1 MADNSPDTPIVGEAD
16 PQGKTQPG
24 ELHIELKTKPVEAKK
39 MAAGTPDAG
48 GAPSAGIAPETG
60 ALMQE
65 AAKRGILTPLQKQL
79 YGEAVR
85 RGLIPGP
92 AKTQEPKIG
101 SEVDADTLQEALRD
115 PAGTAGKVVK
125 GAVQRTAQQRQQ
137 AMSTFRAL
145 RGFDPS
151 VDYDTGASWKA
162 KVAVKESDNP
172 TEARMALENL
182 YGKGN
187 AQQDKGGRW
196 WVVDKGKKV
205 AVFPETFTGALAE
218 GAAGLEATA
227 PEALGMIVGGVAG
240 APGGPPGVVLGAGTG
255 AAAGKGLAE
264 GSKAIRGFEA
274 KTPGE
279 IAGSV
284 GKAGAYG
291 AGFEA
296 GGQTSGAIGRGIMNQ
311 LRSKFF
317 EVTPESQAMTE
328 NLLRSGASPPM
339 KTAGPGAKAFQY
351 KQQLRNMV
359 KGDPKAAQNLQFANQ
374 RLYTLLQQANIPDS
388 EIREVFAEI
397 IDPRRAASFAKEGRV
412 LAGGV
417 AEYIGGLER
426 EANAALDTAKLA
438 ADQLGAT
445 LDQITMQA
453 PAENV
458 HQLFNEAATQSRR
471 RFGAAMSRLY
481 EAIDVATGG
490 APIVPTLM
498 IKQAARDVLDNV
510 PRRADIPGTPGS
522 PPTMTR
528 VQIQTPRGQ
537 MWKPQLVPGKPN
549 IPGREGYP
557 LNPQP
562 TLFEQ
567 IMQLP
572 DTIPIKN
579 AQRLRTQ
586 LREEADSGNLT
597 PGTIEHDY
605 GEVER
610 AVDAS
615 MDPTI
620 IEDQASLPAEALRAL
635 KKADAM
641 YKEGVQK
648 YKDRKLNQMLR
659 DYREQKVL
667 NPEKFAASLFDTDS
681 TFRIKSFQQIVGP
694 EVWKSIQA
702 ADARN
707 MLRSARRL
715 ATDPEN
721 ANRIDGGA
729 LFSILKSRGERLD
742 AIYGKPVADQWR
754 QYAERL
760 AALDGKIDV
769 RALTPDR
776 FSNALMT
783 AVTLREKLE
792 DFVKNDVLRAL
803 RRGGPEEVDAAVNL
817 LTRPGQEAELAHIIR
832 FFGPESPE
840 VASLR
845 QAAIK
850 KALNASVTRD
860 ITGLSTRIAGEN
872 IDAWLK
878 RYSRAEQEMLFP
890 HGLATDLR
898 IVADEMKALFPE
910 SYQDMGASLAAA
922 GIKGKVP
929 LNLYADWRWLVVS
942 FDGWLADHPAII
954 RTIAGLEGERG
965 VVSRMRQATLKIFW
979 RQFLQ
984 EQAQSI
990 SSTAQRPARAQ

>member
-115 PAGTAGKVVK
+115 PTGTAGKVVK

-172 TEARMALENL
+172 TEARTALENL

-255 AAAGKGLAE
+255 AATGKGLAE
-264 GSKAIRGFEA
+264 GSKALRGFEA

-458 HQLFNEAATQSRR
+458 HQLFADAATLARR
-471 RFGAAMSRLY
+471 RFAAAMTRVY
-481 EAIDVATGG
+481 DDVSEMAGDK
-490 APIVPTLM
+490 AIVPTLLM
-498 IKQAARDVLDNV
+498 KNAVQEVIKIA
-510 PRRADIPGTPGS
+510 PRTTTPTIFHEIAD
-522 PPTMTR
+522 
-528 VQIQTPRGQ
+528 
-537 MWKPQLVPGKPN
+537 
-549 IPGREGYP
+549 
-557 LNPQP
+557 
-562 TLFEQ
+562 
-567 IMQLP
+567 LP
-572 DTIPIKN
+572 DNITLKV
-579 AQRLRTQ
+579 AQRLRTRLQ
-586 LREEADSGNLT
+586 EQADSGNLT

-605 GEVER
+605 NEAAKGI
-610 AVDAS
+610 DAA
-615 MDPTI
+615 MDPANVA
-620 IEDQASLPAEALRAL
+620 DQASDRAEVLRAL
-635 KKADAM
+635 AKADAM
-641 YKEGVQK
+641 YRDGIQRF
-648 YKDRKLNQMLR
+648 KDRKLNQMLR